1 MIKFKLEGRCYK
13 VKEIEI
19 NSGIT
24 VLTGPNGS
32 GKTYACSQICDYLD
46 EQNKKYLNINVYEE
60 GKHTADSFTLS
71 GDMKSLANY
80 INSSEGQ
87 RVFDTL
93 VDINTPKMGDYV
105 RQLVNDNIKEGY
117 IIVDGCD
124 SGVSIDLILSYRNLF
139 EFILRDCKESNIDI
153 HIILTSNNYELVYNY
168 DCIWVPTMEHYKRG
182 GEADGYNLWR
192 KMYVDTYKERNKDL
206 REVGI

>member
-1 MIKFKLEGRCYK
+1 MSVMIKLELEGKIYK
-13 VKEIEI
+13 EKIIEI
-19 NSGIT
+19 NNGIT

-46 EQNKKYLNINVYEE
+46 EQKKKYLNVNVYEE

-71 GDMKSLANY
+71 GDMKSLAKY
-80 INSSEGQ
+80 LNSSEGQ

-105 RQLVNDNIKEGY
+105 RKLIQDDAKEGY
-117 IIVDGCD
+117 IIIDGCD
-124 SGVSIDLILSYRNLF
+124 SGVSIDLMLSYRSLF
-139 EFILRDCKESNIDI
+139 EFILEDCKRENIDMY
-153 HIILTSNNYELVYNY
+153 IIITSNSYELVYDY
-168 DCIWVPTMEHYKRG
+168 DCIWIPTMEHYKRG

-192 KMYVDTYKERNKDL
+192 KMYNDVYKKRNK
-206 REVGI
+206 

>member
-1 MIKFKLEGRCYK
+1 MIKLELEGKIYK
-13 VKEIEI
+13 EKIIEI

-46 EQNKKYLNINVYEE
+46 EQKKKYLNVNVYEE

-71 GDMKSLANY
+71 GDMKSLAKY
-80 INSSEGQ
+80 LNSSEGQ

-105 RQLVNDNIKEGY
+105 RKLIQDNIKEGY
-117 IIVDGCD
+117 IIIDGCD
-124 SGVSIDLILSYRNLF
+124 SGVSIDLMLSYRSLF
-139 EFILRDCKESNIDI
+139 EFILDDCKKENIEMY
-153 HIILTSNNYELVYNY
+153 IIITSNSYELVYDY
-168 DCIWVPTMEHYKRG
+168 DCIWIPTMEHYKRG

-192 KMYVDTYKERNKDL
+192 KMYNDVYNNRNKK
-206 REVGI
+206 EC

>member
-1 MIKFKLEGRCYK
+1 MIKLELEGKIYK
-13 VKEIEI
+13 EKIIEI
-19 NSGIT
+19 NNGIT

-46 EQNKKYLNINVYEE
+46 EQKKKYLNVNVYEE

-71 GDMKSLANY
+71 GDMKSLAKY
-80 INSSEGQ
+80 LNSSEGQ

-105 RQLVNDNIKEGY
+105 RKLIQDGVKEGY
-117 IIVDGCD
+117 IIIDGCD
-124 SGVSIDLILSYRNLF
+124 SGVSIDLMLSYRSLF
-139 EFILRDCKESNIDI
+139 EFILDDCKKENIEMY
-153 HIILTSNNYELVYNY
+153 IIITSNSYELVYDY
-168 DCIWVPTMEHYKRG
+168 DCIWIPTMEHYKRG

-192 KMYVDTYKERNKDL
+192 KMYNDVYKKRNK
-206 REVGI
+206 